1 MSDLLPMVTQ
11 ASTTLVSIV
20 IRGGLVMI
28 PLLTASVVAMTV
40 ILERLF
46 FCRHLRV
53 RRGEPGILA
62 LVAEGDLPQAMQ
74 VASASRHPVARV
86 LGSGIAAKHLSPAVP
101 CKQPRRRR

>member
-46 FCRHLRV
+46 FW
-53 RRGEPGILA
+53 
-62 LVAEGDLPQAMQ
+62 
-74 VASASRHPVARV
+74 SR
-86 LGSGIAAKHLSPAVP
+86 L
-101 CKQPRRRR
+101 